1 VAKVAAVRES
11 RTFHGLDAVRG
22 IAAVSVM
29 LFHVSPAFAPS
40 GYLAVDLFF
49 VMSGFV
55 IAHSYQDRIPQM
67 GVRGFMAVRLI
78 RFLPFFYLGGALGLL
93 RLSLLAIG
101 GHADVGP
108 LGCLAY
114 FLFLPPP
121 AIGPLSPL
129 NGPGWSL
136 LFEIYVDLAYAA
148 LLPKLSTRTVLIVT
162 ALAGLGLVATFLHGN
177 PVNGGENWPTV
188 WIGALRVIFSF
199 SLGVAMYR
207 LRDRLTFG
215 NGPVW
220 PVLCALAAAMFVPSS
235 AGGDLLFI
243 LFLSPLLVIAA
254 LRQGG
259 ESWIAR
265 YGAATSYG
273 IYAIHW
279 PLVSIVAGVSH
290 RTGVDVRP
298 LEAVLIVAI
307 LIALPLLDGRFDRPL
322 RKKLTSR
329 LSSRRGPNRV
339 LDVT

>member
-1 VAKVAAVRES
+1 VRQS

-22 IAAVSVM
+22 IAAIAVM
-29 LFHVSPAFAPS
+29 LFHVSPALAPS

-55 IAHSYQDRIPQM
+55 IAHSYEDRIPEM
-67 GVRGFMAVRLI
+67 RVRGFMTVRLI

-93 RLSLLAIG
+93 RLILLAIG

-114 FLFLPPP
+114 FLFLPAP
-121 AIGPLSPL
+121 AVGPLSPL

-136 LFEIYVDLAYAA
+136 LFEIYVNLAYAA
-148 LLPKLSTRTVLIVT
+148 LLPKLSTRTVVII
-162 ALAGLGLVATFLHGN
+162 AAAAGLGLVAAFLLGD

-188 WIGALRVIFSF
+188 WIGALRVTFSF

-207 LRDRLTFG
+207 LRARLSFG
-215 NGPVW
+215 EGPVW
-220 PVLCALAAAMFVPSS
+220 PVLCALAVAMFAPSS
-235 AGGDLLFI
+235 ALGDLLFI
-243 LFLSPLLVIAA
+243 LLLSPLLVIAA

-265 YGAATSYG
+265 YGATSSYG

-279 PLVSIVAGVSH
+279 PLVSIMAGVSH
-290 RTGVDVRP
+290 RTRLDVRP
-298 LEAVLIVAI
+298 LEAGLILAI
-307 LIALPLLDGRFDRPL
+307 LIAVPALDQRFDRPL
-322 RKKLTSR
+322 RRKLTSR
-329 LSSRRGPNRV
+329 LLSPPGSNSAVSAYGQR
-339 LDVT
+339 